1 MRRSSIRGLR
11 SVGDLSDLASLFHC
25 CQLFLCTRVAPSTVL
40 FSESS
45 ESDLPYLRWRI
56 FDLFDLLLS
65 SRVLFVKNIS
75 HVYSKRRKLCL
86 HRSLSISNYQ
96 VLTFIAVF
104 LSNLK
109 SYAAF
114 ELVECD
120 PIFVRNW
127 PPSKAIENSILV
139 QQQEKTNYECLF
151 LVELPT
157 VFKIQSKVP
166 SHFLSNLQ
174 NAVAWSRG
182 NAEID
187 FSTHISAKAVC
198 EGM

>member
-11 SVGDLSDLASLFHC
+11 FVGDLPELASLFHC

-56 FDLFDLLLS
+56 FDFFDLLLS
-65 SRVLFVKNIS
+65 SRVLFVKNIF
-75 HVYSKRRKLCL
+75 HVCSKRRKLCL

-166 SHFLSNLQ
+166 SHIF
-174 NAVAWSRG
+174 
-182 NAEID
+182 IKP
-187 FSTHISAKAVC
+187 AKCSCVVM
-198 EGM
+198 G